1 MKVNFWIL
9 MACSMLFMAGCKY
22 FHFGEKT
29 VAPVKTEI
37 LLGKTLFFDPILSA
51 DRKISCA
58 SCHKP
63 EFAFADTTAFS
74 KGINGLL
81 TSRNTPSAMNV
92 ADRPYLFWDGRSPT
106 LEDQVLHPIA
116 NPSEMGFNV
125 GKVIK
130 RLESSAFYVQSFQM
144 IYNQKPTAE
153 LLGKAIAAFERSLET
168 GDTPFDR
175 FLRGD
180 STAVSQSAMRGRK
193 LFIGKANCF
202 DCHFSPDF
210 TGDEFKNIG
219 LFNGKEF
226 NDSGRYKVSKNLADI
241 GAFKVPGLR
250 NVALTAPYM
259 HNGTFASL
267 RQVVEYYNNPSVFV
281 QNAIGTDELI
291 KPLQLTEQEKSD
303 LVAFL
308 ESLTSVSLMRSI
320 K

>member
-1 MKVNFWIL
+1 MTMKICLL
-9 MACSMLFMAGCKY
+9 MVTSALLIAGCKY
-22 FHFGEKT
+22 FNFGDKT
-29 VAPVKTEI
+29 LPPLKTEI
-37 LLGKTLFFDPILSA
+37 QLGKALFFDPILSA
-51 DRKISCA
+51 DKKISCA

-81 TSRNTPSAMNV
+81 TTRNTPSAMNV

-116 NPSEMGFNV
+116 NPAEMGFNV

-130 RLESSAFYVQSFQM
+130 RLESSAYYVQSFQI

-180 STAVSQSAMRGRK
+180 SSAVSQAAMRGRK

-226 NDSGRYKVSKNLADI
+226 NDSGRYHVSKKQSDI

-259 HNGTFASL
+259 HNGAFTSL
-267 RQVVEYYNNPSVFV
+267 KQVIEYYNNPAAFV

-291 KPLQLTEQEKSD
+291 KPLQLTEEEKND
-303 LVAFL
+303 LVVFL
-308 ESLTSVSLMRSI
+308 ESLTSVSLMRVN